1 MNVIKI
7 QHKSINDLQSLIILE
22 SKIINHLWKLIG
34 SPNKIAFLFD
44 IRQDM
49 IFSISVLE
57 VKELSSGRTSKSY
70 VPWVFSRMNIP
81 YFSDI
86 CTVLYSRCSISCIVS
101 PGIQNKIMLWTCDK
115 PAFLN
120 NKSRITIFY
129 SVSSTFVSAFSV
141 NSQLHALFPFICN
154 CHSTY

>member
-44 IRQDM
+44 VRQDM

-86 CTVLYSRCSISCIVS
+86 CTTGAVLVALFHLGYRTKLCSELVTNLPSLITSPESQYSILWALHLFLYSLLIVNCMPYFPS
-101 PGIQNKIMLWTCDK
+101 FAIVIQRTSK
-115 PAFLN
+115 A
-120 NKSRITIFY
+120 
-129 SVSSTFVSAFSV
+129 
-141 NSQLHALFPFICN
+141 
-154 CHSTY
+154 